1 MFSLTRRIVQFAPG
15 NGGYGL
21 ASADGWNGTPILLD
35 TSDAGEVDDWVYG
48 LDVHGDDVAASI
60 REGVWIGTLRLAAD

>member
-1 MFSLTRRIVQFAPG
+1 MTEPSIVPCSLSRAGSFNFAQG

-21 ASADGWNGTPILLD
+21 ASADGWNGTPMLLD
-35 TSDAGEVDDWVYG
+35 TSDAGDVDDWVYG

-60 REGVWIGTLRLAAD
+60 